1 MNIKIVNDIEAS
13 ANESG
18 NATRIYKKDEIIECR
33 HEWQKNLAQYM
44 LDEGHAIEV
53 KVTSPKATKKVAKKV
68 AKKKKAVKKTK

>member
-53 KVTSPKATKKVAKKV
+53 KVTSPKETKKVAKKV